1 MGELIL
7 ARTGVAANPYYIDEL
22 SLNIYS
28 LEELSYYIYHNVW
41 LLNHDFMSLSLADW
55 VGKELGLAEL
65 SERLKGLIADDAP
78 LTAFVSEILTENGY
92 LTTREI
98 RDTLSVLKSFENK
111 SEAECRKMRADRL
124 MKNGRIVD
132 SVYEYENLLKN
143 RENISVT
150 LLGDIR
156 HNLGV
161 CYAKLFFLPQ
171 AADCFREAYEANRN
185 RESLY
190 SYLATLLLME
200 DEEKFSA
207 ACERYLL
214 SSEEKNRLRQRVQ
227 EVLHCRE
234 TKDFAN
240 RVNRLSSDYSDR
252 EAYRKELSHIINGFE
267 EDYRAVCRI

>member
-124 MKNGRIVD
+124 FESGRLVD

-171 AADCFREAYEANRN
+171 AADCFRLAYEANRN

-200 DEEKFSA
+200 DEENFTA
-207 ACERYLL
+207 ACDRYLL

-234 TKDFAN
+234 TEEFAN

-252 EAYRKELSHIINGFE
+252 EAYRRELSHIINGFE